1 MRKLAIM
8 APVAMV
14 AGFVIHDAAKEDQH
28 HVVVADATA
37 LTVVEVPAVPEIPA
51 VPVIPLESPV
61 TVIHE
66 VKLAELATLSTRLAD
81 LAVTIPA
88 VEIDA
93 EALADLRIHAEAKAD
108 VAAAVS
114 GFVELMEQQKYRE
127 LNEGQIVELTG
138 SLLADIAANLEAF
151 LTIETKEG
159 KVRVVHD
166 TGGGR

>member
-1 MRKLAIM
+1 MRKLAII

-51 VPVIPLESPV
+51 VPDVPAV

-81 LAVTIPA
+81 LAVMIPA

-93 EALADLRIHAEAKAD
+93 EALADLRIHAAAKAD

-114 GFVELMEQQKYRE
+114 GFVELMEQQKYNE

-159 KVRVVHD
+159 NVRVVRD

>member
-1 MRKLAIM
+1 MRKLAII

-51 VPVIPLESPV
+51 VPDVPAV

-81 LAVTIPA
+81 LAVMIPA

-93 EALADLRIHAEAKAD
+93 EALADLRIHAAAKAD

-114 GFVELMEQQKYRE
+114 GFVELLEQRKYNE

-159 KVRVVHD
+159 NVRVVRD

>member
-1 MRKLAIM
+1 MRKLAILV
-8 APVAMV
+8 PVAMV
-14 AGFVIHDAAKEDQH
+14 AGFVIHDAAKEDKH
-28 HVVVADATA
+28 RIGVADATA

-51 VPVIPLESPV
+51 VPAVPLEPAV

-66 VKLAELATLSTRLAD
+66 AKLAEMATLSTRLAD

-88 VEIDA
+88 VEIDT
-93 EALADLRIHAEAKAD
+93 EALADLHIHAAAKAD

-114 GFVELMEQQKYRE
+114 GFVELLEQRKYNE

-159 KVRVVHD
+159 KVRVVRD

>member
-1 MRKLAIM
+1 MLKLAILV
-8 APVAMV
+8 PVAMV
-14 AGFVIHDAAKEDQH
+14 AGFVIHDAAKEDKH
-28 HVVVADATA
+28 RIGVADATA

-51 VPVIPLESPV
+51 VPDVPAV

-81 LAVTIPA
+81 LAVMIPA

-93 EALADLRIHAEAKAD
+93 EALADLRIHAAAKAD

-114 GFVELMEQQKYRE
+114 GFVELMEQQKYNE

-159 KVRVVHD
+159 NVRVVRD

>member
-1 MRKLAIM
+1 MRKLAII

-51 VPVIPLESPV
+51 VPDVPAV

-81 LAVTIPA
+81 LAVMIPA

-93 EALADLRIHAEAKAD
+93 EALADLRIHAAAKAD

-114 GFVELMEQQKYRE
+114 GFVELMEQQKYNE

-159 KVRVVHD
+159 KVRVVRD

>member
-1 MRKLAIM
+1 MRKLAIL

-51 VPVIPLESPV
+51 VPDVPAV

-81 LAVTIPA
+81 LAVMIPA

-93 EALADLRIHAEAKAD
+93 EALADLRIHAAAKAD

-114 GFVELMEQQKYRE
+114 GFVELMEQLKYNE

-151 LTIETKEG
+151 LTIETTEG
-159 KVRVVHD
+159 NVRVVRD

>member
-1 MRKLAIM
+1 MRKLAII

-51 VPVIPLESPV
+51 VPDVPAV

-66 VKLAELATLSTRLAD
+66 VKLAELTTLSTRLAD
-81 LAVTIPA
+81 LAVMIPA

-93 EALADLRIHAEAKAD
+93 EALADLRIHAAAKAD

-114 GFVELMEQQKYRE
+114 GFVELMEQQKYNE

-159 KVRVVHD
+159 KVRVVRD

>member
-1 MRKLAIM
+1 MRKLAIL

-28 HVVVADATA
+28 HVVVAGATA

-51 VPVIPLESPV
+51 VPDVPAV

-81 LAVTIPA
+81 LAVMIPA

-93 EALADLRIHAEAKAD
+93 EALADLRIHAAAKAD

-114 GFVELMEQQKYRE
+114 GFVELMEQQKYNE

-159 KVRVVHD
+159 NVRVVRD

>member
-1 MRKLAIM
+1 MRKLAII

-51 VPVIPLESPV
+51 VPDVPAV

-81 LAVTIPA
+81 LAVMIPA

-93 EALADLRIHAEAKAD
+93 EALADLRIHAAAKAD

-114 GFVELMEQQKYRE
+114 GFVELMEQQKYNE

-138 SLLADIAANLEAF
+138 TLLADIAANLEAF

-159 KVRVVHD
+159 KVRVVRD

>member
-1 MRKLAIM
+1 MRKLAII

-51 VPVIPLESPV
+51 VPDVPAV

-66 VKLAELATLSTRLAD
+66 VKLAELTTLSTRLAD
-81 LAVTIPA
+81 LAVMIPA

-93 EALADLRIHAEAKAD
+93 EALADLRIHAAAKAD

-114 GFVELMEQQKYRE
+114 GFVELMEQQKYNE

-159 KVRVVHD
+159 NVRVVRD

>member
-1 MRKLAIM
+1 MRKLAIL

-28 HVVVADATA
+28 HIVVADATA

-51 VPVIPLESPV
+51 VPDVPAV

-81 LAVTIPA
+81 LAVMIPA

-93 EALADLRIHAEAKAD
+93 EALADLRIHAAAKAD

-114 GFVELMEQQKYRE
+114 GFVELMEQQKYNE

-159 KVRVVHD
+159 NVRVVRD

>member
-1 MRKLAIM
+1 MRKLAII

-51 VPVIPLESPV
+51 VPDVPAV

-66 VKLAELATLSTRLAD
+66 VKLAELTTLSTRLAD

-93 EALADLRIHAEAKAD
+93 EALADLRIHAAAKAD

-114 GFVELMEQQKYRE
+114 GFVELMEQQKYNE

-159 KVRVVHD
+159 NVRVVRD